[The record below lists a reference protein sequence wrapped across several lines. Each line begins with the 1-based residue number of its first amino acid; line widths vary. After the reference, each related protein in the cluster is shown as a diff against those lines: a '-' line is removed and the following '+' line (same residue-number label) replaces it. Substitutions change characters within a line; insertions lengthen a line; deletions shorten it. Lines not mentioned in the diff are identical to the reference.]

1 MIDTHTRTHA
11 GTHKEGKGVEQ
22 ILRSNRFSSLLLL
35 HFTNHNRFN
44 VHMYTHTHTI
54 LHTSGTREESIAI
67 FSTQIMRTAPRKKG
81 VNRSSLSP
89 SVVPP
94 CFHEPYGSFSTT
106 LNYALFTL
114 FPSPFICL
122 YTQFAIIPSQKGFVV
137 AFVAAAVAAAA
148 VEKWE

>member
-1 MIDTHTRTHA
+1 MFICTLTHTT
-11 GTHKEGKGVEQ
+11 
-22 ILRSNRFSSLLLL
+22 LR
-35 HFTNHNRFN
+35 
-44 VHMYTHTHTI
+44 
-54 LHTSGTREESIAI
+54 TSGTREESIAI

-122 YTQFAIIPSQKGFVV
+122 YTQFAIIPSQKGSLVMVV
-137 AFVAAAVAAAA
+137 EGRGGTLVGPLT
-148 VEKWE
+148 VEGPPRLARDHWQTHIHSHLASKSNI